1 MHYKKRTGAF
11 GKPDVLGKAG
21 VFALL
26 LLGSDVGAMG
36 LMTERLTLPCEAQLP
51 GAHQVNGAQ
60 QPAKTPTAAKNHLP
74 DSQVAKGQLDIAWA
88 WLGTPTRR
96 YPHGALGSAVHAAS
110 LHVVAATALKANGP
124 PKVLGF
130 ELPLTRVFEDRVLR
144 LADLDGDGKDEI
156 IVVESDAFQGS
167 SVVVYGL
174 RSSPTGTDT
183 KTRQHTRLV
192 ELARSPAAGSTFRW
206 LNPVGVA
213 DFDGD
218 GMLDIASVTTPHIGG
233 VLTLYHY
240 APPALVPF
248 AKAMDVSNHKM
259 GALEQRLASI
269 VNLPGQR
276 PTIIV
281 PDMTLTALHALR
293 WEDPGQWKELA
304 DVKPLPAQ
312 VERMAPLPNG
322 ACVTLVDASTW
333 RVWLTQ

>member
-1 MHYKKRTGAF
+1 MNFQKLWGN
-11 GKPDVLGKAG
+11 AG

-26 LLGSDVGAMG
+26 LHANGVGAMG
-36 LMTERLTLPCEAQLP
+36 LVTERLTLSCESPLSEVPPPANTPLAAQKRIP
-51 GAHQVNGAQ
+51 G
-60 QPAKTPTAAKNHLP
+60 
-74 DSQVAKGQLDIAWA
+74 SQVTKGQLDIAWA
-88 WLGTPTRR
+88 WLGSPTRR
-96 YPHGALGSAVHAAS
+96 YPHGALGSQVHAAS
-110 LHVVAATALKANGP
+110 LHVVTETPLKAYGP
-124 PKVLGF
+124 PKVLSV
-130 ELPLTRVFEDRVLR
+130 ELPLTRVFEDRLLR

-174 RSSPTGTDT
+174 RSTPTGASA
-183 KTRQHTRLV
+183 KSRSQTRLV

-218 GMLDIASVTTPHIGG
+218 GMMDIASVTTPHIGG

-240 APPALVPF
+240 TPPKLVPF

-304 DVKPLPAQ
+304 DVKPLQAQ
-312 VERMAPLPNG
+312 VDRITPLPDG
-322 ACVTLVDASTW
+322 ACITLVDTSAW
-333 RVWLTQ
+333 RVRLTQ

>member
-1 MHYKKRTGAF
+1 MNFQKLWGN
-11 GKPDVLGKAG
+11 AG

-26 LLGSDVGAMG
+26 LHANGVGAMG
-36 LMTERLTLPCEAQLP
+36 LVTERLTLSCESPLSEVPPPANAPLAAQKRIP
-51 GAHQVNGAQ
+51 G
-60 QPAKTPTAAKNHLP
+60 
-74 DSQVAKGQLDIAWA
+74 SQVTKGQLDIAWA
-88 WLGTPTRR
+88 WLGSPTQR
-96 YPHGALGSAVHAAS
+96 YPHGALGSPVHAAS
-110 LHVVAATALKANGP
+110 LHVVAETPLKAYGP
-124 PKVLGF
+124 PKVLSV
-130 ELPLTRVFEDRVLR
+130 ELPLTRVFEDRLLR

-174 RSSPTGTDT
+174 RSTPAGASA
-183 KTRQHTRLV
+183 KSRSQTRLV

-218 GMLDIASVTTPHIGG
+218 GMMDIASVTTPHIGG

-240 APPALVPF
+240 TPPKLVPF

-304 DVKPLPAQ
+304 DVKPLQAQ
-312 VERMAPLPNG
+312 VERIAPLPDG
-322 ACVTLVDASTW
+322 ACITLVDTSAW
-333 RVWLTQ
+333 RVRLTQ

>member
-1 MHYKKRTGAF
+1 MHYRKLWGN
-11 GKPDVLGKAG
+11 AG
-21 VFALL
+21 VFVLL
-26 LLGSDVGAMG
+26 LLGSGVSGVSAMG
-36 LMTERLTLPCEAQLP
+36 LMTERLALPCEALP
-51 GAHQVNGAQ
+51 PDKAPLTAQ
-60 QPAKTPTAAKNHLP
+60 KRIP
-74 DSQVAKGQLDIAWA
+74 DSQVAKGQRDIAWA
-88 WLGTPTRR
+88 WLGSPTRR

-110 LHVVAATALKANGP
+110 LHVVTATRLQGTSP
-124 PKVLGF
+124 FTVLRL
-130 ELPLTRVFEDRVLR
+130 ELPLNRVFEDRLLR

-174 RSSPTGTDT
+174 RSSPNTHNT
-183 KTRQHTRLV
+183 KTRPQTRLV

-218 GMLDIASVTTPHIGG
+218 GKLDIASVTTPHIGG

-269 VNLPGQR
+269 VHLPGQR

-304 DVKPLPAQ
+304 EVKPLPAQ
-312 VERMAPLPNG
+312 VERIAPMPNG
-322 ACVTLVDASTW
+322 ACITLVDTSAW

>member
-1 MHYKKRTGAF
+1 MNFQKLWGN
-11 GKPDVLGKAG
+11 AG

-26 LLGSDVGAMG
+26 LHANGVGAMG
-36 LMTERLTLPCEAQLP
+36 LVTERLTLSCESPLSEVPPPANAPLAAQKRIP
-51 GAHQVNGAQ
+51 G
-60 QPAKTPTAAKNHLP
+60 
-74 DSQVAKGQLDIAWA
+74 SQVTKGQLDIAWA
-88 WLGTPTRR
+88 WLGSPTRR
-96 YPHGALGSAVHAAS
+96 YPHGALGSPVHAAS
-110 LHVVAATALKANGP
+110 LHVVAETQLKAYGP
-124 PKVLGF
+124 PKVLSV
-130 ELPLTRVFEDRVLR
+130 ELPLTRVFEDRLLR

-174 RSSPTGTDT
+174 RSTPTGASA
-183 KTRQHTRLV
+183 KSRSQTRLV

-218 GMLDIASVTTPHIGG
+218 GMMDIASVTTPHIGG

-240 APPALVPF
+240 TPPKLVPF

-304 DVKPLPAQ
+304 DVKPLQAQ
-312 VERMAPLPNG
+312 VERIAPLPDG
-322 ACVTLVDASTW
+322 ACITLVDTSAW
-333 RVWLTQ
+333 RVRLTQ